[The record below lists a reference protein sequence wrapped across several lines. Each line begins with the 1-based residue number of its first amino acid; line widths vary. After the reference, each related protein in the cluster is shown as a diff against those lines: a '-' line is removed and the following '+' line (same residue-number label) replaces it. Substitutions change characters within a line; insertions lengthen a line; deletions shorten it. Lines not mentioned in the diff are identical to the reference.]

1 MLFRYIK
8 TPDSV
13 NLNSKDA
20 ANLGESEPTS
30 AVANPLLVEDH
41 LDLFAG
47 SSMIM
52 CGAFPP
58 ARTSDLLPL

>member
-1 MLFRYIK
+1 MLFRHIK

-30 AVANPLLVEDH
+30 VIAKPLID
-41 LDLFAG
+41 
-47 SSMIM
+47 
-52 CGAFPP
+52 
-58 ARTSDLLPL
+58 